1 MGVGTRVA
9 KRGAQGW
16 MLAHRPATRRRGLPR
31 TAVVDHGGGAG
42 GEKSTSRGRSAIK
55 KIFLMHNLATQIGS
69 SKRGGLDEQA
79 IRHCIV
85 STYSSTRNTFRL
97 RLCTTRAHRET
108 SRSTVYS
115 SGPPLSGRSRRRSEV
130 HSNVKVEIDVF
141 CVKNRAKPKHQHDI
155 KPTYMHEIWKSPNF
169 GSIVGT
175 ILLIIIR

>member
-1 MGVGTRVA
+1 MGTRVA

-79 IRHCIV
+79 IRHCIEV
-85 STYSSTRNTFRL
+85 HTAVLGIHSDCDYVQL
-97 RLCTTRAHRET
+97 ALIVKPPGPLCTPRGR
-108 SRSTVYS
+108 
-115 SGPPLSGRSRRRSEV
+115 RSRAARGDAVRFILMSKWRLTF
-130 HSNVKVEIDVF
+130 SASKIGQN
-141 CVKNRAKPKHQHDI
+141 
-155 KPTYMHEIWKSPNF
+155 PNI
-169 GSIVGT
+169 SMT
-175 ILLIIIR
+175 